1 MRALSGGVATA
12 APTDPLAPADDS
24 FVVEL
29 SGIDVDGHD
38 DPVCGTDAIKV
49 HFSFFGEDSDRES
62 ALEEHRNEKS
72 R

>member
-1 MRALSGGVATA
+1 MLALSGGVATA

-38 DPVCGTDAIKV
+38 DPACGTDAIKV
-49 HFSFFGEDSDRES
+49 HFSFFG
-62 ALEEHRNEKS
+62 
-72 R
+72 